1 MARYITT
8 RIVSSLIILW
18 IISVLVFLLM
28 TLLPGDPTLTG
39 AGLEATPEQRELL
52 RERLGLNDP
61 LPQRYFDWLFHALQ
75 GDLGVSLAS
84 VNESVSIS
92 ALFERRIP
100 ATVELGILSLLVVVT
115 VAVPIGV
122 LAALKPGSKREVAAS
137 TAMIVGNSIP
147 EFVTGIALI
156 LVIALRFD
164 LLPVGGYVAFTDDP
178 IENLKRMAMPV
189 LAISLTAT
197 TLLMR
202 QTRSAMINVL
212 SDDYIRT
219 ARAKGL
225 RERAVVVRHGL
236 RNALIP
242 VITIFGFQA
251 GLIFSGAV
259 ITESV
264 FNIPGMGRLFVESV
278 VEEQDYN
285 VIQNIVMFFAIAT
298 LLVNLL
304 VDLSYTLIDPRIRT
318 GRGTT

>member
-1 MARYITT
+1 MARYIAT
-8 RIVSSLIILW
+8 RLVSSLIILW

-39 AGLEATPEQRELL
+39 AGLEASPEQRELF
-52 RERLGLNDP
+52 RDKLGLNDP
-61 LPQRYFDWLFHALQ
+61 LPQRYGDWLFHALQ
-75 GDLGVSLAS
+75 GDLGVSTAQGAQ
-84 VNESVSIS
+84 SVSVS
-92 ALFERRIP
+92 SVFARRIP
-100 ATVELGILSLLVVVT
+100 ATMELGILSLLVVVT

-147 EFVTGIALI
+147 EFLTGIALI

-242 VITIFGFQA
+242 VITVFGFQA

-259 ITESV
+259 ITEQV
-264 FNIPGMGRLFVESV
+264 FNIPGIGRLFVESV
-278 VEEQDYN
+278 VIEQDYN
-285 VIQNIVMFFAIAT
+285 MIQNIVMFFAIAT
-298 LLVNLL
+298 LVVNLL
-304 VDLSYTLIDPRIRT
+304 VDVSYTLIDPRIRT
-318 GRGTT
+318 GGTGA

>member
-1 MARYITT
+1 MARYIAT
-8 RIVSSLIILW
+8 RLISSLILLW

-28 TLLPGDPTLTG
+28 TALPGDPTLKGTFEMT
-39 AGLEATPEQRELL
+39 AENREIV

-61 LPQRYFDWLFHALQ
+61 LPQRYFDWLFPALQ
-75 GDLGVSLAS
+75 GDLGVSLART
-84 VNESVSIS
+84 VGTVSIS

-122 LAALKPGSKREVAAS
+122 LSALKPGSKREVAAG

-156 LVIALRFD
+156 LVISLHFD
-164 LLPVGGYVAFTDDP
+164 LLPVGGYVAFTEDP

-225 RERAVVVRHGL
+225 RERAVVVRHAL

-259 ITESV
+259 ITEQV

-278 VEEQDYN
+278 VVEQDYN
-285 VIQNIVMFFAIAT
+285 VIQNLVMFFAIAT

-318 GRGTT
+318 GRGTA

>member
-8 RIVSSLIILW
+8 RILSSLIILW

-39 AGLEATPEQRELL
+39 AGLEATPEHRELL
-52 RERLGLNDP
+52 RDRLGLNDP
-61 LPQRYFDWLFHALQ
+61 LPQRYFDWLFPALQ

-202 QTRSAMINVL
+202 QTRSAMITVL

-225 RERAVVVRHGL
+225 RERAVVVRHAL

-278 VEEQDYN
+278 VEEQDYT
-285 VIQNIVMFFAIAT
+285 VIQNLVMFFAIAT

-318 GRGTT
+318 GRGTA